1 MHFFPKFPEDKYLR
15 EQVRLIQENF
25 IPGHFG
31 FLSIS
36 AMAAIIIYIQISSME
51 ALIWLA
57 CVFTLGITSLFRYWF
72 RQKAYYDN
80 PRQKATIGVVS
91 VLIYGLMW
99 GYLSLR
105 FIPDASPTV
114 LITISIISSALTAGS
129 VSMHASSLP
138 TFIGFTY
145 PNVLALS
152 LGFFLR
158 SDPVYAFFGIGCI
171 LFLATATWFAM
182 TTEASVRASIDLRFE
197 NNALIKDLRIA
208 LNETDEANRA
218 KTMFLASASHDLR
231 QPLHALGLLTET
243 MATTNM
249 SDKQAELQAYMMSAV
264 DSTRSMLDSLLN
276 ISRLEA
282 GAIVPVTKPFLI
294 EPLLHKLEDEFTQTT
309 DPQGL
314 IYRTK
319 GSIAAIDSDPLIV
332 ELILRNLIANAIR
345 YTKKGGVLVACRDQR
360 PDHLVIEIWDTGIGI
375 DSDAGETIFKEF
387 QQLRN
392 PERDGKKGFGLGLS
406 IAQGLAKTL
415 NSKITFKSIKG
426 RGSVFRVQLPK
437 SNAAIIEDLPTHFKP
452 SRFDGLTA
460 LIIDDH
466 KRIRDVMKTLM
477 QTWGFEVI
485 SEESAEHAITALGKG
500 SADVM
505 LVDFRLRK
513 NRTGREAIEELRAH
527 LEYEVP
533 AIIITGDTDA
543 KRINEAQSVAAL
555 LLHKPASTIQLQRML
570 QRLLK

>member
-1 MHFFPKFPEDKYLR
+1 MHFFPKFPEDKYLS

-31 FLSIS
+31 FLSMS

-51 ALIWLA
+51 PLIWLA
-57 CVFTLGITSLFRYWF
+57 CVFILGITSLFRYRF
-72 RQKAYYDN
+72 RHKVRNNN
-80 PRQKATIGVVS
+80 PRQKATIGVIS

-158 SDPVYAFFGIGCI
+158 SDPVYAAFGIGCI
-171 LFLATATWFAM
+171 VFLTAATWFAM

-197 NNALIKDLRIA
+197 NNALIKDLRAA

-218 KTMFLASASHDLR
+218 KSMFLASASHDLR

-294 EPLLHKLEDEFTQTT
+294 EPLLRKLEDEFTQTT

-345 YTKKGGVLVACRDQR
+345 YTKKGGVLVACRDRR

-415 NSKITFKSIKG
+415 NSKITFNSIKG

-437 SNAAIIEDLPTHFKP
+437 SNAAIIEDLPAHFRP

-466 KRIRDVMKTLM
+466 KRIRDIMKTLM

-485 SEESAEHAITALGKG
+485 SEESAEHAITALGKN

-505 LVDFRLRK
+505 LVDFRLRE
-513 NRTGREAIEELRAH
+513 NRTGRDAIEELRAH

-543 KRINEAQSVAAL
+543 KRISEAQSVAAL